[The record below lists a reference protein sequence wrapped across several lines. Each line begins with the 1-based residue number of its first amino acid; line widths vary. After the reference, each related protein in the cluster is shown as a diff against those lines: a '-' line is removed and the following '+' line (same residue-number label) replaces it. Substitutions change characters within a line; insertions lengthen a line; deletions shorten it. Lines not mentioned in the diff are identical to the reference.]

1 MKRLIV
7 KCGTYAVVIASF
19 LFVVSISFAQNKL
32 DIEHLMDGTYRLKI
46 NVYQPRF
53 EDNDT
58 YSYYDN
64 EWQKHIVDKKG
75 NDKIVERTQEEQ
87 IEGAQFLEQVGKN
100 KAYIKDNNLF
110 VNKNGNE
117 KQITFDGDSLDII
130 IGQSVHR
137 NEFGIEKGLYFSQDG
152 NYLAYYRMD
161 QSMVGDY
168 PLVNTMT
175 REAKHTPIKYPMAGM
190 KSHEVEV
197 WVYDFAKDRKVCL
210 KTRKDNS
217 VEQRENYLTNVCF
230 SADGKTVYIQKL
242 NRKQNHMWLE
252 AYSSESGL
260 LKRVLF
266 EEVSNKYVEPE
277 HPLTFIPND
286 NGKFLYF
293 SEKDGWQHLYIYDTL
308 GKEIKQLTKGNWM
321 VNDIAGFNDKG
332 TVVYIYATKDSPLER
347 NFYAVNIKDGKITR
361 ITLDHGTH
369 TVAFNPKGTR
379 FIDSYSST
387 EVAYRTVIRDEKG
400 KVIKELDFVK
410 DPFDELSNKPIITI
424 DSLIAKDGTVL
435 YTRMIKPKDF
445 NPNKKYPVI
454 VYVYGGPH
462 AQLITDYW
470 TAGAGNFLP
479 FLATQDYI
487 VWTMDSR
494 GSANRGYE
502 FESAI
507 WHNCGT
513 QEIDDQITGINYLK
527 TLPYV
532 DANRIGVDG
541 WSYGGFMTLGLTLR
555 NPGVFKVAT
564 AGGPVIDWKWYEVM
578 YGERYMGTPEDNPEG
593 YEKASLL
600 NYIDN
605 IPDSVRIL
613 IMQGYQDNT
622 VLPQHSLEFIRL
634 CVEKKK
640 PVDYFMYT
648 NHEHNVRGKD
658 RVELYKKIFRYY
670 EDFLKK

>member
-1 MKRLIV
+1 MKKTNVFILLLL
-7 KCGTYAVVIASF
+7 S
-19 LFVVSISFAQNKL
+19 VSCLFAQKHL
-32 DIEHLMDGTYRLKI
+32 DIEHLMDGTYSIKL
-46 NVYQPRF
+46 NVYSPRF
-53 EDNDT
+53 ESNDT
-58 YSYYDN
+58 YSYYDSKR
-64 EWQKHIVDKKG
+64 QKHIVDKKG
-75 NDKIVERTQEEQ
+75 NDKIVTEQKSEQ
-87 IEGAQFLEQVGKN
+87 IKGAQYLEQAGNV
-100 KAYIKDNNLF
+100 KAYIKNNNLF
-110 VNKNGNE
+110 INNGTE
-117 KQITFDGDSLDII
+117 KQITFDGDSLNII

-137 NEFGIEKGLYFSQDG
+137 NEFGINKGLFFSDNG
-152 NYLAYYRMD
+152 EYLAYYRMD
-161 QSMVGDY
+161 QSMVEDY

-175 REAKHTPIKYPMAGM
+175 RQAKVTPIKYPMAGM

-197 WVYDFAKDRKVCL
+197 FVYNTATNKQVKL
-210 KTRKDNS
+210 QTRKDNS
-217 VEQRENYLTNVCF
+217 IEERENYLTNICF
-230 SADGKTVYIQKL
+230 SPNGKTVYIQKL

-252 AYSSESGL
+252 AYNSDNGQ
-260 LKRVLF
+260 KIRTLF

-277 HPLTFIPND
+277 HPLTFLPKD
-286 NGKFLYF
+286 QSKFLYF

-308 GKEIKQLTKGNWM
+308 GKEIKQLTKGNWI
-321 VNDIAGFNDKG
+321 VSEIAGFNDKG
-332 TVVYIYATKDSPLER
+332 TICYVYATKDSPLER
-347 NFYAVNIKDGKITR
+347 NFYAIELKSGKMTR

-369 TVAFNPKGTR
+369 NVAFNPSGTM

-387 EVAYRTVIRDEKG
+387 DVAYRIVLRDRKG
-400 KVIKELDFVK
+400 NIIKELDK
-410 DPFDELSNKPIITI
+410 AQDPFDNIDNKPIITI

-479 FLATQDYI
+479 YLATQGYI

-513 QEIDDQITGINYLK
+513 KEIEDQMLGIEYLK
-527 TLPYV
+527 SLPYI
-532 DANRIGVDG
+532 DSERIGVDG
-541 WSYGGFMTLGLTLR
+541 WSYGGFMTLGMTLR

-578 YGERYMGTPEDNPEG
+578 YGERYMGTMQDNPEG
-593 YEKASLL
+593 YKNASILS
-600 NYIDN
+600 YIDN
-605 IPDSVRIL
+605 MAEGTHIL
-613 IMQGYQDNT
+613 VMQGYQDNT
-622 VLPQHSLEFIRL
+622 VVPQHSLEFIRL

-658 RVELYKKIFRYY
+658 RVELYKKIFNYY
-670 EDFLKK
+670 EDYLK

>member
-1 MKRLIV
+1 MKKTNVFILLLL
-7 KCGTYAVVIASF
+7 S
-19 LFVVSISFAQNKL
+19 VSCLFAQKHL
-32 DIEHLMDGTYRLKI
+32 DIEHLMDGTYSIKL
-46 NVYQPRF
+46 NVYSPRF
-53 EDNDT
+53 ESNDT
-58 YSYYDN
+58 YSYYDSKR
-64 EWQKHIVDKKG
+64 QKHIVDKKG
-75 NDKIVERTQEEQ
+75 NDKIVTEQKSEQ
-87 IEGAQFLEQVGKN
+87 IKGAQYLEQAGNV
-100 KAYIKDNNLF
+100 KAYIKNNNLF
-110 VNKNGNE
+110 INNGTE
-117 KQITFDGDSLDII
+117 KQITFDGDSLNII

-137 NEFGIEKGLYFSQDG
+137 NEFGINKGLFFSDNG
-152 NYLAYYRMD
+152 EYLAYYRMD
-161 QSMVGDY
+161 QSMVEDY

-175 REAKHTPIKYPMAGM
+175 RQAKVTPIKYPMAGM
-190 KSHEVEV
+190 KSHEVELF
-197 WVYDFAKDRKVCL
+197 VYNTATNKQVKL
-210 KTRKDNS
+210 QTRKDNS
-217 VEQRENYLTNVCF
+217 IEERENYLTNICF
-230 SADGKTVYIQKL
+230 SPNGKTVYIQKL

-252 AYSSESGL
+252 AYNSDNGQ
-260 LKRVLF
+260 KIRTLF

-277 HPLTFIPND
+277 HPLTFLPKD
-286 NGKFLYF
+286 QSQFLYF

-308 GKEIKQLTKGNWM
+308 GKEIKQLTKGNWI

-332 TVVYIYATKDSPLER
+332 TVCYVYATKDSPLER
-347 NFYAVNIKDGKITR
+347 NFYAIELKNGKMTR

-369 TVAFNPKGTR
+369 NVAFNPSGTM

-387 EVAYRTVIRDEKG
+387 DVAYRIVLRDRKG
-400 KVIKELDFVK
+400 NIIKELDK
-410 DPFDELSNKPIITI
+410 AQDPFDNIDNKPTITI

-479 FLATQDYI
+479 YLATQGYI

-513 QEIDDQITGINYLK
+513 QEIEDQMLGIEYLK
-527 TLPYV
+527 SLPYI
-532 DANRIGVDG
+532 DSERIGVDG

-578 YGERYMGTPEDNPEG
+578 YGERYMGTMQDNPEG
-593 YEKASLL
+593 YKNASILS
-600 NYIDN
+600 YIDN
-605 IPDSVRIL
+605 MAEDTHIL
-613 IMQGYQDNT
+613 VMQGYQDNT
-622 VLPQHSLEFIRL
+622 VVPQHSLEFIRL

-658 RVELYKKIFRYY
+658 RVELYKKIFNYY
-670 EDFLKK
+670 EDYLK

>member
-1 MKRLIV
+1 MKKCFFIV
-7 KCGTYAVVIASF
+7 A
-19 LFVVSISFAQNKL
+19 LFFVTITIGFAQNKL
-32 DIEHLMDGTYRLKI
+32 DIEHLMDGTYRMKI
-46 NVYQPRF
+46 NVYSPQF
-53 EDNDT
+53 EDNDS
-58 YSYYDN
+58 YSYYDSK
-64 EWQKHIVDKKG
+64 WQKHIVDKKG
-75 NDKIVERTQEEQ
+75 NDKIVEDKKEEP
-87 IEGAQFLEQVGKN
+87 IKDAKFLETTGNK
-100 KAYIKDNNLF
+100 KAYIKENNLF
-110 VNKNGNE
+110 VNDNGEE
-117 KQITFDGDSLDII
+117 KQITFDGDSLNII

-137 NEFGIEKGLYFSQDG
+137 NEFGIEKGLFFSKNG

-161 QSMVGDY
+161 QSMVENY
-168 PLVNTMT
+168 PLVNTLE
-175 REAKHTPIKYPMAGM
+175 RQAKHTPIKYPMAGM

-197 WVYDFAKDRKVCL
+197 WIYDFANQKKVCL

-217 VEQRENYLTNVCF
+217 VEQRENYLTNICF
-230 SADGKTVYIQKL
+230 SPDEKTVYIQKL

-252 AYSSESGL
+252 AYCSKTGN

-277 HPLTFIPND
+277 HPLTFLPND
-286 NGKFLYF
+286 NSKFLYF
-293 SEKDGWQHLYIYDTL
+293 SEKDSWQHLYIYDTL
-308 GKEIKQLTKGNWM
+308 GKEIKQLTKGNWI
-321 VNDIAGFNDKG
+321 VNDIVGFNDKG
-332 TVVYIYATKDSPLER
+332 TIVYIYATKDSPLQR
-347 NFYAVNIKDGKITR
+347 NLYAVNIKDGKMQR

-369 TVAFNPKGTR
+369 TVVFNKKGTR

-387 EVAYRTVIRDEKG
+387 DVAYRVVLRNEKG
-400 KVIKELDFVK
+400 EIIKELDRAE
-410 DPFDELSNKPIITI
+410 DPFDKISNKPIITI
-424 DSLIAKDGTVL
+424 DSLVANDGTIL
-435 YTRMIKPKDF
+435 YTRMIKPKNF

-479 FLATQDYI
+479 YLATQDYI

-507 WHNCGT
+507 WHNCGEK
-513 QEIDDQITGINYLK
+513 EIEDQMLGIKYLQS
-527 TLPYV
+527 LPYV
-532 DANRIGVDG
+532 DSERIGVDG

-555 NPGVFKVAT
+555 NPGTFKVAT

-578 YGERYMGTPEDNPEG
+578 YGERYMGTPEDNEDG
-593 YEKASLL
+593 YNNSSLL
-600 NYIDN
+600 SYIDN
-605 IPDSVRIL
+605 IPDDVRIL

-622 VLPQHSLEFIRL
+622 VLPQHSLEFIRH

-640 PVDYFMYT
+640 NVDYFMYT

-658 RVELYKKIFRYY
+658 RVELYKKIFQYY
-670 EDFLKK
+670 EDYLKR